1 MLNKV
6 KNKTKLTQNK
16 KVQHTSNTYS
26 KQESE
31 REKK

>member
-6 KNKTKLTQNK
+6 KRKTKLTQNK
-16 KVQHTSNTYS
+16 KVQHTSNAYS
-26 KQESE
+26 TQESE